1 VLLALAFGVCL
12 ACLSSRPPDSTGP
25 VSEGQGAPDF
35 RFKDKSGKEFSL
47 FDFRGKV
54 VLINFWATWCP
65 PCREELPSLVSLL
78 RQTDPNELKILALSV
93 DESWA
98 PVNEYLREVGI
109 LFPVY
114 DDFDRNISRRYGT
127 LKFPETYIVD
137 RKGTVVRKVI
147 GATDWVA
154 PSMMAYLK
162 ELLAEGSS
170 G

>member
-1 VLLALAFGVCL
+1 MLLALAFG
-12 ACLSSRPPDSTGP
+12 ACHACSSSRPPDSSGP
-25 VSEGQGAPDF
+25 IAEGETAPNF
-35 RFKDKSGKEFSL
+35 RFKDQSGKDLSL

-78 RQTDPNELKILALSV
+78 RQTDPNQLKILALSV

-98 PVNEYLREVGI
+98 PVKEYLRQVGMS
-109 LFPVY
+109 FPVY
-114 DDFDRNISRRYGT
+114 DDFDRNISTRYGT

-154 PSMMAYLK
+154 PTMMAYLK

-170 G
+170 S